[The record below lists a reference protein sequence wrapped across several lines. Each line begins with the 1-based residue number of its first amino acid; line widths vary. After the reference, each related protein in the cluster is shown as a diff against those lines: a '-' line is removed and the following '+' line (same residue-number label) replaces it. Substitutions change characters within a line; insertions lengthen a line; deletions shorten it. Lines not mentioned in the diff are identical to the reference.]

1 MLSKGQ
7 TGDGDRKAR
16 QAKLTDIA
24 KKKAE
29 KEALLAAEEASL
41 PSKPKSAPKAGSK
54 KPAAKPVGGGISN
67 FSIDDPLNL
76 RSGRDE
82 NMPIEE
88 FGATGVE
95 GMLEALEVV
104 NQKTDKQA
112 MGAKVCD

>member
-1 MLSKGQ
+1 L
-7 TGDGDRKAR
+7 
-16 QAKLTDIA
+16 IA
-24 KKKAE
+24 KKKAD

-54 KPAAKPVGGGISN
+54 KAVASKPVGGGISN

-82 NMPIEE
+82 DKPVEE

-104 NQKTDKQA
+104 NQRTDKQA
-112 MGAKVCD
+112 MGAKVRDHDK